1 MRAGG
6 FEFQISQRLVTD
18 SVSLA
23 HRLERRR
30 TGLPPTT
37 FLLALLGKSSSGR
50 NLGKRIRCLSRKIAE
65 ADDLIRFQGFNPE
78 SESPSMM
85 ERKTGYGHLVIVS
98 MLLTGLTVGWLYRSI
113 SKPFDR
119 ELGSIRGN
127 RTSRSGWRSLDSTQE
142 TSLRAYSSFL
152 FKPPA
157 HRLVNVRILYDEGLR
172 ILSQWRGCL
181 VSKGNFFAACYMIVK
196 AGFSRA
202 RKHPILRGGQIKLI
216 PDLPNSRPFSH
227 THLCLRSYWVP
238 GRRLCQSSLDIFT
251 RTSISGSVRRAVTY
265 LSMDFGDFN
274 FSSCEYHPYSQ
285 QYPISVALR
294 FHP

>member
-1 MRAGG
+1 MRAGR

-85 ERKTGYGHLVIVS
+85 ERKTGYGHLVFVS
-98 MLLTGLTVGWLYRSI
+98 MLNLVQFGVIALAALVGALW
-113 SKPFDR
+113 
-119 ELGSIRGN
+119 IR
-127 RTSRSGWRSLDSTQE
+127 RKKRASGAS
-142 TSLRAYSSFL
+142 SSFL

-157 HRLVNVRILYDEGLR
+157 HRLVKVRILYDEGLR
-172 ILSQWRGCL
+172 IFEPWRGCL
-181 VSKGNFFAACYMIVK
+181 VSCKGNFFAACYMIVK

-202 RKHPILRGGQIKLI
+202 GKHPILRGGQIKLI

-238 GRRLCQSSLDIFT
+238 GRRLCQSSPDRFT

-294 FHP
+294 VHT

>member
-1 MRAGG
+1 
-6 FEFQISQRLVTD
+6 
-18 SVSLA
+18 
-23 HRLERRR
+23 
-30 TGLPPTT
+30 
-37 FLLALLGKSSSGR
+37 
-50 NLGKRIRCLSRKIAE
+50 
-65 ADDLIRFQGFNPE
+65 
-78 SESPSMM
+78 MM
-85 ERKTGYGHLVIVS
+85 ERKTSYGHLVFVS
-98 MLLTGLTVGWLYRSI
+98 MLLTGLTVGWLYSSI
-113 SKPFDR
+113 SQPFDL
-119 ELGSIRGN
+119 EPLSGVFQKSGIQSIFGN
-127 RTSRSGWRSLDSTQE
+127 LVQFGVIALAALVGALWIRRKKRASGAS
-142 TSLRAYSSFL
+142 SSFL

-157 HRLVNVRILYDEGLR
+157 HRLVKVRILYDEGLR

-181 VSKGNFFAACYMIVK
+181 VSCKGNFFAACYMIVK

-238 GRRLCQSSLDIFT
+238 GRRLCQSSPDRFT